1 MRPRNPP
8 IRLPIVRRQLAAGE
22 AFDAY
27 RVVRMDDRSDP
38 AFVESFK
45 SRTALGLPPREWTQ
59 EGANPEIAD
68 GISAFRSLEA
78 AAGTARAAA
87 ARGRGFG
94 DFVAVLPLSADMEV
108 EIAEWGSPG
117 HLTIW
122 GDALMLSHT
131 ATDIVPVEP

>member
-1 MRPRNPP
+1 MRTRNPP
-8 IRLPIVRRQLAAGE
+8 IRVEIVRRRLANGE
-22 AFDAY
+22 VFSAFRA
-27 RVVRMDDRSDP
+27 VRTDDREAP
-38 AFVESFK
+38 AFVESFR
-45 SRTALGLPPREWTQ
+45 SRTALGLPPRTWTQ

-68 GISAFRSLEA
+68 GVSAFTTVRA
-78 AAGTARAAA
+78 AAATARAAA

-94 DFVAVLPLSADMEV
+94 NYVAELSLSAEIDV

-122 GDALMLSHT
+122 GDALMLSRT